1 MSAADKAVTRPGKNR
16 VFWLMIAI
24 PVVGAI
30 LTLTFLTIAISL
42 PLTVVGDAEQPGLN
56 KTSWRRA
63 P

>member
-1 MSAADKAVTRPGKNR
+1 MTMAKTTAAKPGRNR

-30 LTLTFLTIAISL
+30 LTLTTLTIAVSL
-42 PLTVVGDAEQPGLN
+42 PLTITTDVEQPGLN